1 MYIAFML
8 GLTAGCILGIVFHHW
23 WVTPDI
29 KELQSHLRAKED
41 DINRLV
47 RFAIKQRDAN
57 DA

>member
-1 MYIAFML
+1 ML